1 VIDNLSLYKDLYYS
15 KRGEIMKILIL
26 SGDDVRRALPM
37 QQAIGAMKRAF
48 TQLSRGQ
55 ADVPLR
61 EALRVPRHRGVTL
74 FMPAYLASD
83 DQMAVKIA
91 SVFEDNPA
99 KGLPLIHSL
108 VVMVDTSTGEPCAVM
123 DGAYLTALRTGAASG
138 LATDLLAREDAQTVA
153 IFGAGAQGRTQLEAV
168 CAVRQIQGA
177 WVYDTVPDRATA
189 FVTEMSERLS
199 LPVRVADTP
208 ADAVRQADVISTATS
223 SSSPIFDAADI
234 QPGVHINAV
243 GAFTPQM
250 QEIPTETILRAKVVV
265 DHRETGLAEAG
276 DLLIP
281 IQQGL
286 MSESHIYGELG
297 EITAGLKPARTS
309 PEEIT
314 VFESVGLAVQD
325 VAAAGV
331 ALERARRQRLG
342 TEVVF

>member
-1 VIDNLSLYKDLYYS
+1 MIDNLSLYKDLYYS

-123 DGAYLTALRTGAASG
+123 DGAYLTALRTG
-138 LATDLLAREDAQTVA
+138 R
-153 IFGAGAQGRTQLEAV
+153 
-168 CAVRQIQGA
+168 
-177 WVYDTVPDRATA
+177 
-189 FVTEMSERLS
+189 
-199 LPVRVADTP
+199 
-208 ADAVRQADVISTATS
+208 
-223 SSSPIFDAADI
+223 
-234 QPGVHINAV
+234 
-243 GAFTPQM
+243 
-250 QEIPTETILRAKVVV
+250 LRASPRTCWHARMPRQWPSSGRV
-265 DHRETGLAEAG
+265 HRGAPSLRQSVPYAKSRGPGCTIRYQTGPPPL
-276 DLLIP
+276 
-281 IQQGL
+281 
-286 MSESHIYGELG
+286 
-297 EITAGLKPARTS
+297 
-309 PEEIT
+309 
-314 VFESVGLAVQD
+314 
-325 VAAAGV
+325 
-331 ALERARRQRLG
+331 
-342 TEVVF
+342 